1 MRGDEQRPP
10 LGQSEV
16 AKHTTL
22 EVPMP
27 EARIPSQSSTA
38 VRIDIAA
45 IFVSLELSQS
55 KWLVTSIS
63 PGGGARMSQSILPA
77 GDVASLLKR
86 LGDLKRQTRDRVG
99 GDFPIIT
106 IQEAGLDGFWLHRV
120 LMSEGIESHV
130 VDPASVAVSRRKRRA
145 KTDKIDGE
153 ALVRTLLAYKRGE
166 PRVCS
171 MAIAPTPAD
180 EDARRLV
187 RERKT
192 LIRERISHVNRI
204 KGLLYSQGIKGY
216 EPLPRDRRERLEVL
230 ITGDDRPLPPHLKA
244 QIKRELD
251 RLELVLK
258 QIAEVEKA
266 RSAMLASASSD
277 PSNSTRP
284 SGSGPDMLLGLKGIG
299 EEAAAILWT
308 EGLSRHFDNR
318 RQVAAYAGLAPTPWQ
333 SGQVN
338 REQGVSKA
346 GNPRLRTALIQ
357 IAWLWIQHQP
367 DSALTKWFKAR
378 VLQNGGRLKKPTIVA
393 VARKLIVALWKY
405 VNAGVVIEGA
415 IMTHA

>member
-1 MRGDEQRPP
+1 
-10 LGQSEV
+10 
-16 AKHTTL
+16 
-22 EVPMP
+22 
-27 EARIPSQSSTA
+27 
-38 VRIDIAA
+38 
-45 IFVSLELSQS
+45 
-55 KWLVTSIS
+55 
-63 PGGGARMSQSILPA
+63 
-77 GDVASLLKR
+77 VASLLKR

-415 IMTHA
+415 IVTHA